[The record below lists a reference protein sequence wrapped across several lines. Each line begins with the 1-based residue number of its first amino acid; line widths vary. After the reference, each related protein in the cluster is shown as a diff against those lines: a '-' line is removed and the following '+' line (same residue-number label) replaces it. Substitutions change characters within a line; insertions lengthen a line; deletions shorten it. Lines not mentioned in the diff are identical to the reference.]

1 MSGLP
6 LPTELQGMKFILELE
21 QRSSIKDCSDIQV
34 DIPDVKDFLIQNI
47 NRIMEK
53 KIEAADIQIAKTFD
67 INCGSEQKELFEW
80 ECKKYMTTKSFQEG
94 TKGTY
99 GQVICCDELKFCSV
113 PFYTQIWF
121 FAVCGGVALLLIG
134 IIGVVVFL
142 LCCRKKR
149 GGGSNGGST
158 MKSPKTSTKKGM
170 K

>member
-1 MSGLP
+1 MSGQP
-6 LPTELQGMKFILELE
+6 PPTELQLMLGTVAGF
-21 QRSSIKDCSDIQV
+21 QPGSVKDCSDIQV
-34 DIPDVKDFLIQNI
+34 DRPLVKDYIIGRF

-53 KIEAADIQIAKTFD
+53 KMDAGDIQIAKTFE
-67 INCGSEQKELFEW
+67 ISCGSEQKEVFEW

-99 GQVICCDELKFCSV
+99 GQVICCDELKFCSG

-121 FAVCGGVALLLIG
+121 FAVCGGVALLLIAVIG
-134 IIGVVVFL
+134 IVVFF

-149 GGGSNGGST
+149 GGGSNGGSM
-158 MKSPKTSTKKGM
+158 MKSSKNSTKKSM